1 MKDAEYILYCW
12 HILTTSS
19 LLRAGESNLGVLFN
33 ISCLIT
39 TNLVTRTDKIE
50 IPSKLAGLLFLY
62 QMTSHQ
68 HQQ

>member
-19 LLRAGESNLGVLFN
+19 LLLGVLFN
-33 ISCLIT
+33 ISCLIIP
-39 TNLVTRTDKIE
+39 TNLFTHTDKIE
-50 IPSKLAGLLFLY
+50 IPSNLAGLLFLY